1 VISKNLKKQITISR
15 KRLKWNLK
23 MQPYMCTEVNSRDI
37 LLFMV
42 SSALTFSELTLK
54 TFSAVGRQDKF
65 K

>member
-23 MQPYMCTEVNSRDI
+23 TQLYMCTEVNSRDT
-37 LLFMV
+37 LLFVV
-42 SSALTFSELTLK
+42 SSVLTFSELMVK
-54 TFSAVGRQDKF
+54 IFSDVIRQDEF